1 MLSLQATEHG
11 TQCCHHDVVL
21 QATFFWPWQ
30 HFFVHFD
37 AIICCNMLNKTMRAN
52 VLDRSPFILYNYGVF
67 SRITHVFLYL
77 PWPVSWATFLHHF
90 NATQCTSTFAG
101 QAIMQ
106 KSQIQLVSFTNLYPC
121 VEILLTKQKARK
133 MDIFM
138 VRYLTGLIGHVV
150 VAPATYWSGESIPHS
165 TCWAH
170 RVTHTRLCGIGYI
183 TVWYRIRYCVILDTL
198 LCRIGSVA
206 WPFLY
211 IFLAAEWK
219 TKFANDESRAL
230 ISIRFKFLSLAK
242 CVQNIEFVLCCRAID
257 QARKN
262 QQSTRTRTLNTRRIR
277 KNVPTSRPIIP
288 MWSIQLALLYSEL
301 HEDKTLR
308 ACHSME
314 DTRRVVIG
322 YGFASKPTDNILH
335 VLHSL

>member
-1 MLSLQATEHG
+1 
-11 TQCCHHDVVL
+11 
-21 QATFFWPWQ
+21 
-30 HFFVHFD
+30 
-37 AIICCNMLNKTMRAN
+37 
-52 VLDRSPFILYNYGVF
+52 
-67 SRITHVFLYL
+67 
-77 PWPVSWATFLHHF
+77 
-90 NATQCTSTFAG
+90 
-101 QAIMQ
+101 
-106 KSQIQLVSFTNLYPC
+106 
-121 VEILLTKQKARK
+121 
-133 MDIFM
+133 M

-242 CVQNIEFVLCCRAID
+242 YVQNIEFVLCCRAID

-262 QQSTRTRTLNTRRIR
+262 QQSTRTRTLNTRKIR

-288 MWSIQLALLYSEL
+288 MWSVQLALLYSEL
-301 HEDKTLR
+301 HEDI
-308 ACHSME
+308 ACMSFHGK